1 MDKSQGLQSFWERF
15 GIPAYDE
22 LTVPDN
28 AVMPYITYSNVT
40 DSLGNPVP
48 LTGSI
53 WYRSTSWEEISKKAD
68 QISEHVNLLG
78 FALVPLDNGYIYIT
92 KGNPFAQRMSDNSD
106 RMVRRI
112 YINLMAE
119 YLTQY

>member
-1 MDKSQGLQSFWERF
+1 MDKSQGLQSFWETF

-40 DSLGNPVP
+40 DSLGSPVP

-53 WYRSTSWEEISKKAD
+53 WYHSTSWEEITKKAD
-68 QISEHVNLLG
+68 QISEYVNVLG
-78 FALVPLDNGYIYIT
+78 FALVKLDNGYIYIT
-92 KGNPFAQRMSDNSD
+92 KGNPFAQRMSDDSD
-106 RMVRRI
+106 SMIRRI

>member
-1 MDKSQGLQSFWERF
+1 MDKSQGLQSFWETF

-40 DSLGNPVP
+40 DSLGSPVP

-53 WYRSTSWEEISKKAD
+53 WYHSTSWEEITKKAD
-68 QISEHVNLLG
+68 QISEYVNVLG
-78 FALVPLDNGYIYIT
+78 FALVKLDNGYIYIT
-92 KGNPFAQRMSDNSD
+92 KGNPFAQRMSDDSD
-106 RMVRRI
+106 SMIRRI

-119 YLTQY
+119 YLTQF

>member
-1 MDKSQGLQSFWERF
+1 MDKSQGLQSFWETF

-40 DSLGNPVP
+40 DSLGSPVP

-53 WYRSTSWEEISKKAD
+53 WYHSTSWEEISKKAD
-68 QISEHVNLLG
+68 QISEYVNVLG
-78 FALVPLDNGYIYIT
+78 FALVKLDNGYIYIT
-92 KGNPFAQRMSDNSD
+92 KGNPFAQRMSDDSD
-106 RMVRRI
+106 SMIRRI